1 MCYSFEDH
9 LIFLGMVEA
18 KLICDFFILLTIG
31 LHVEG
36 FAFVVVARVLADIF
50 SSTLRIMSLKA
61 RCRLVINRDA
71 LIVRLNHC
79 VLGQLLDE
87 HLPHPQASS

>member
-1 MCYSFEDH
+1 
-9 LIFLGMVEA
+9 MVEA

-36 FAFVVVARVLADIF
+36 FAFVVVARELAGIF
-50 SSTLRIMSLKA
+50 SSILRIKALKA
-61 RCRLVINRDA
+61 RCRLTINRDA

-79 VLGQLLDE
+79 VGILRSGGKCEFLGQVLDE